1 MCFTKPHAPT
11 LNPSTQLMRGE
22 LVEKMTDEQVA
33 RLTALEA
40 KKEKAFRLEDTQ
52 RQLRSAPAP

>member
-1 MCFTKPHAPT
+1 
-11 LNPSTQLMRGE
+11 MREE

-40 KKEKAFRLEDTQ
+40 KKEKAFRLQDTQ
-52 RQLRSAPAP
+52 RQLQSAPKPCTLHPNPETLAPVP